1 MKKKLWKE
9 CEYACTMPID
19 VDFFFFVW
27 SFFSTAQIKSIVFV
41 QSKMTKWLTFSVFDL
56 VCKIYQKGHFYG
68 IFRHCPACLT
78 QMSVFL
84 ELLDRFRSIL
94 FTIKVWWF
102 FGNVRNV
109 TALHWTLLNSFWL
122 KNQFLIIIWRRN
134 RTRKFEYCHL
144 ILNNNRA
151 TYISILRFK
160 ANEELNGTTTWPLNK
175 HINFATDN
183 VVRIS
188 LLNSNQCTHQIRMQ
202 IQNLIRNVL
211 AASERMILCIE
222 WN

>member
-1 MKKKLWKE
+1 MHYANWCWFLLLCMKFLIDCSNKIDCFRTVKNDQVTHIFGFRFSLQDLPKRSFLW
-9 CEYACTMPID
+9 
-19 VDFFFFVW
+19 
-27 SFFSTAQIKSIVFV
+27 
-41 QSKMTKWLTFSVFDL
+41 
-56 VCKIYQKGHFYG
+56 HFQTL
-68 IFRHCPACLT
+68 PACLT

-122 KNQFLIIIWRRN
+122 KNLFLIIIWRRN

-151 TYISILRFK
+151 TYIPISRFK